1 MSKTI
6 KSTEMKYLIILIII
20 PHLIFSQTE
29 TKTKLNREKTFTEK
43 AIATN
48 YAERV
53 KPEYYLNN
61 KIVDFEKIYLNANNI
76 ESVNVVK
83 KGNGQIFIK
92 LKENIVLE
100 NLSKL
105 KYENINTLQN
115 KIFIIDNK
123 ILKKPTEIKIDKTEI
138 GKTEIISSSEF
149 ENQNLKFTIIKITTK
164 SELKRI
170 ENNKKIILRG
180 KQITAKN

>member
-1 MSKTI
+1 
-6 KSTEMKYLIILIII
+6 MKYLIILIII

-29 TKTKLNREKTFTEK
+29 TKTQLNKEKTFTEK
-43 AIATN
+43 AITTN

-100 NLSKL
+100 NLGKL
-105 KYENINTLQN
+105 EYENINTLQN
-115 KIFIIDNK
+115 KVFIIDNK
-123 ILKKPTEIKIDKTEI
+123 IIKKPNEIKIDKSEI
-138 GKTEIISSSEF
+138 GQIDIISSSEI
-149 ENQNLKFTIIKITTK
+149 ENQNAIFSIIKITTK

-170 ENNKKIILRG
+170 KNNKQIIL
-180 KQITAKN
+180 K

>member
-1 MSKTI
+1 
-6 KSTEMKYLIILIII
+6 MKYLLILIII

-29 TKTKLNREKTFTEK
+29 TKTELKEKKAFTEK
-43 AIATN
+43 AITTN
-48 YAERV
+48 YAEKI
-53 KPEYYLNN
+53 KPKYYLNN
-61 KIVDFEKIYLNANNI
+61 EIVDFEKTYLNANNI

-105 KYENINTLQN
+105 KYENIDTLQN
-115 KIFIIDNK
+115 RIFIIDNK
-123 ILKKPTEIKIDKTEI
+123 ILKNPTEIKIDKTEI
-138 GKTEIISSSEF
+138 GKLEIISSSEF
-149 ENQNLKFTIIKITTK
+149 ENQNSNFSIIKIITK

-170 ENNKKIILRG
+170 ENKKQIMIRG
-180 KQITAKN
+180 KQITTDN